1 MSLFPP
7 CNTSCGF
14 VAVAISNAYRGVLVP
29 IPNQLFKKYE
39 FSVDDVAMSEPT
51 VKLFEV
57 VAMSCPDEL
66 VVMIELA
73 AYVPVFVMNPLSL
86 LNHESL
92 TEEEAMVFTCPL
104 VPVYANPCPSDER

>member
-29 IPNQLFKKYE
+29 IPNQLLRKYE
-39 FSVDDVAMSEPT
+39 FRVDDVAMSDPT

-57 VAMSCPDEL
+57 VAMSDNPSADE
-66 VVMIELA
+66 VMIEFPEKNVLPVPPLA
-73 AYVPVFVMNPLSL
+73 IVFVN
-86 LNHESL
+86 
-92 TEEEAMVFTCPL
+92 AAL
-104 VPVYANPCPSDER
+104 VERQVPEIA